1 MAAGAPE
8 KLIFRTDQTQG
19 TRIENVTLECTET
32 ECPIFDLYSLSV
44 FWSALNAYLKKSK
57 NPFPCLQGGP
67 KNIQGTK
74 IKNLTLS
81 FLKRK
86 YKN

>member
-8 KLIFRTDQTQG
+8 KSIFRTDQTQG
-19 TRIENVTLECTET
+19 TRIENVTFECTEI
-32 ECPIFDLYSLSV
+32 ECPNFDLYSLSV

-67 KNIQGTK
+67 KNIQVTK
-74 IKNLTLS
+74 KKNPTLG